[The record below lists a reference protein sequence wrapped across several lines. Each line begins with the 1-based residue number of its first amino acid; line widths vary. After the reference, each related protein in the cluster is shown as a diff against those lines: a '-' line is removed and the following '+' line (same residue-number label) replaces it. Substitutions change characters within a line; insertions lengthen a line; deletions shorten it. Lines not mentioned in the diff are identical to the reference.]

1 MSYCYNICVYFF
13 GRYFLCVKYKLYLC
27 SFFWKY
33 TLDGF
38 LDDKSATK
46 NTYVFDSIF
55 PDKKSME
62 QVFPLNK

>member
-1 MSYCYNICVYFF
+1 MRKILNFVYVMFF
-13 GRYFLCVKYKLYLC
+13 G
-27 SFFWKY
+27 KY

-55 PDKKSME
+55 PNKESME
-62 QVFPLNK
+62 QVLPLNKNE

>member
-1 MSYCYNICVYFF
+1 MCLFFWEVFFMRKILNYIYVLFF
-13 GRYFLCVKYKLYLC
+13 G
-27 SFFWKY
+27 KY